1 MAGRR
6 LNCGRSGRRN
16 PAIAAD
22 AAGARGRT
30 ARRRPS
36 RFAPASAREISPGFT
51 SRRGVAIK
59 TWPFKG
65 LRRLAETPPEWNVQ
79 VSGIK
84 QLFRREY
91 KRGSTLR
98 AENPVGT
105 VAKRNKIAFIGA
117 GNVGATCAH
126 LCFLRSLGDIL
137 LYDII
142 DGLPQ
147 GKALDMLESAPV
159 LGVDVN
165 VGGSTD
171 IKDIAGADCIVV
183 TSGSPRKPGMSR
195 DDLLKINA
203 GVMNIV
209 GKAIKEHAPG
219 AFVIVVTNPLDAMV
233 TQIKRVSG
241 LPKNRIVGQAGVLD
255 SARYRTFLAAELN
268 VSVDSVRAMVLG
280 GHGDD
285 MVPIR
290 SYTTVGGQPVEKL
303 IAAQRL
309 EEIEVRTR
317 NGGAEIVNLMK
328 TSSYYAAGSAVY
340 RMVEAYMLDRK
351 EVLPAAAY
359 LEGEYGVNGLFAGV
373 PVVIGGGGVERIV
386 QIDLTAAEKKAFDS
400 SVAHVRELV
409 EAMDKAIAG

>member
-1 MAGRR
+1 
-6 LNCGRSGRRN
+6 
-16 PAIAAD
+16 
-22 AAGARGRT
+22 
-30 ARRRPS
+30 
-36 RFAPASAREISPGFT
+36 
-51 SRRGVAIK
+51 
-59 TWPFKG
+59 
-65 LRRLAETPPEWNVQ
+65 
-79 VSGIK
+79 
-84 QLFRREY
+84 
-91 KRGSTLR
+91 
-98 AENPVGT
+98 
-105 VAKRNKIAFIGA
+105 VAKRKKIAFIGA

-171 IKDIAGADCIVV
+171 IKDIVGADCIVV

-203 GVMNIV
+203 GVMNTV

-233 TQIKRVSG
+233 TQIKRVTG

-268 VSVDSVRAMVLG
+268 VSVDSVSAMVLG

-290 SYTTVGGQPVEKL
+290 SYTTVGGQPVDKL
-303 IAAQRL
+303 IGARRL

-328 TSSYYAAGSAVY
+328 TSSYYAAGTAVY

-373 PVVIGGGGVERIV
+373 PVVIGGDGVERIV
-386 QIDLTAAEKKAFDS
+386 QIELTPAEKKAFDS

-409 EAMDKAIAG
+409 DAMDKAIAG

>member
-1 MAGRR
+1 
-6 LNCGRSGRRN
+6 
-16 PAIAAD
+16 
-22 AAGARGRT
+22 
-30 ARRRPS
+30 
-36 RFAPASAREISPGFT
+36 
-51 SRRGVAIK
+51 VATRK
-59 TWPFKG
+59 
-65 LRRLAETPPEWNVQ
+65 
-79 VSGIK
+79 
-84 QLFRREY
+84 
-91 KRGSTLR
+91 
-98 AENPVGT
+98 
-105 VAKRNKIAFIGA
+105 KIAFIGA

-126 LCFLRSLGDIL
+126 LCFLRSLGDIV

-159 LGVDVN
+159 LGVDVS
-165 VGGSTD
+165 VIGTTE

-203 GVMNIV
+203 GVMNTV
-209 GKAIKEHAPG
+209 GQAIKQHAPQ
-219 AFVIVVTNPLDAMV
+219 AFVIAVTNPLDAMV
-233 TQIKRVSG
+233 TQLKRVTG
-241 LPKNRIVGQAGVLD
+241 LSKQRIVGQAGVLD
-255 SARYRTFLAAELN
+255 SARYRTFLAAELD
-268 VSVDSVRAMVLG
+268 VSVSSVNAMVLG

-290 SYTTVGGQPVEKL
+290 SYTTVGGQPVDKL
-303 IAAQRL
+303 IKGPRL
-309 EEIEVRTR
+309 DEIEVRTR

-328 TSSYYAAGSAVY
+328 TSSYYAAGTAVF
-340 RMVEAYMLDRK
+340 RMVEAFALDRK

-386 QIDLTAAEKKAFDS
+386 QIDLTAAEKTAFES

-409 EAMDKAIAG
+409 EAMDKVIGA